1 MSSSNTPTTL
11 SSKDVMAGFNI
22 AHMTLYHWRQGT
34 ATKDPLPCDVDGRSV
49 SFNLKKVQAWAKK
62 HEVPFT
68 LPKQL
73 SVPGRPGPK
82 TAPTK
87 KAAPKKVAKPVVKKK
102 ATALKQKK
110 APVKRPVAAEAAAP
124 A

>member
-1 MSSSNTPTTL
+1 MSSSNPPTTL

-82 TAPTK
+82 
-87 KAAPKKVAKPVVKKK
+87 AAPKKAAKPVVKKK

>member
-1 MSSSNTPTTL
+1 MSASNPPTTI
-11 SSKDVMAGFNI
+11 SAKDVMAGFSI

-34 ATKDPLPCDVDGRSV
+34 ATKDPLPCDVNGRSV

-62 HEVPFT
+62 HGVHFA

-82 TAPTK
+82 TTSAK
-87 KAAPKKVAKPVVKKK
+87 KAVKKATKPVAKKK
-102 ATALKQKK
+102 ATAFKQKK
-110 APVKRPVAAEAAAP
+110 TPAKRPAASEAVAVA
-124 A
+124 